1 LFTANHELR
10 EADVGVLPAEA
21 LRQVI
26 DAVVEVLYRG
36 LEV

>member
-1 LFTANHELR
+1 M
-10 EADVGVLPAEA
+10 EAEVGVLTAQA